1 MYFVVL
7 LFFIL
12 FFFKRLGHVRLSAE
26 DVVVPLDSGPGKKS
40 WLAYRVWALDP
51 VRRVHAPGWAHCR
64 RPPSLI
70 PCCIATPRP
79 AAWCWVHLAQAI
91 CHNSRPLH
99 ILSSSTQATHRA
111 SQHPLPPPP
120 PPPWFAYWDTFS
132 MSLSWC
138 LAHVNL
144 NVDYLMRFHI

>member
-12 FFFKRLGHVRLSAE
+12 FFFKRLGHVRLCVE
-26 DVVVPLDSGPGKKS
+26 DVAVPLDSGPGNKS
-40 WLAYRVWALDP
+40 WLAHRVWALDP
-51 VRRVHAPGWAHCR
+51 VHRVHAPGWAHCR

-70 PCCIATPRP
+70 PCCVATPCP

-99 ILSSSTQATHRA
+99 ILNSSTQATHRA
-111 SQHPLPPPP
+111 SQHPPAPL
-120 PPPWFAYWDTFS
+120 PPWFAY
-132 MSLSWC
+132 
-138 LAHVNL
+138 
-144 NVDYLMRFHI
+144 